1 MASPLGTLESLPM
14 EYRRALQGEH
24 VAPLWPMLRN
34 LLPQGQPQPVSK
46 PCLWSFARIRP
57 LLLRAGELTPIEKAE
72 RRVLVLSDP
81 GRGDGAMQATA
92 TLYCG
97 LQLLL
102 PGETAPTH
110 HHTPS
115 AARVVIEGRGGYTVV
130 NGEKCP
136 MERGDLILTP
146 GGQWHDHGH
155 DGTDPVIWLDVLDL
169 PLFVYLEGSY
179 AVEGKL
185 QDRANRPDASAV
197 EYSQAGLVPVR
208 ALGAPKPAYPLMRF
222 PWSRTRAALDAMA
235 EHAPRGE
242 AVELA
247 YVNPETGESCLPA
260 IGFTALHLR
269 PGETVRPPLRSAS
282 AVFHVVEGSG
292 RSLVNGEAMAWQAG
306 DTFSVPV
313 FAAIEHAA
321 DGKAPA
327 RLIRA
332 DDAPLQKKLFYYEER
347 PRA

>member
-1 MASPLGTLESLPM
+1 MAAPLGTLESLPM
-14 EYRRALQGEH
+14 DYRQAMQGEH

-34 LLPQGQPQPVSK
+34 LLPQGQPKPISQ

-72 RRVLVLSDP
+72 RRVLVLADP
-81 GRGDGAMQATA
+81 GRGEGAMQATS

-110 HHTPS
+110 RHTPS
-115 AARVVIEGRGGYTVV
+115 AARVVIEGRGGFTVV
-130 NGEKCP
+130 DGEKCP
-136 MERGDLILTP
+136 MERGDVILTP
-146 GGQWHDHGH
+146 GGLWHDHGH
-155 DGTDPVIWLDVLDL
+155 DGSDPVIWLDVLDL

-185 QDRANRPDASAV
+185 QSRANRPDASLV
-197 EYSQAGLVPVR
+197 EYSQAGLVPAR
-208 ALGAPKPAYPLMRF
+208 AMAAPRPAYPLTRF
-222 PWSRTRAALDAMA
+222 PWSRTTAALDALA

-247 YVNPETGESCLPA
+247 YVNPETGEDCLPT
-260 IGFTALHLR
+260 IGFSALHLR
-269 PGETVRPPLRSAS
+269 PGETLRPNLRSAS

-292 RSLVNGEAMAWQAG
+292 HSTVNGERMIWQAG
-306 DTFSVPV
+306 DTFSTTV
-313 FAAIEHAA
+313 FASLEHTAE
-321 DGKAPA
+321 GGTPA

-332 DDAPLQKKLFYYEER
+332 DDAPLQKKLCYYEER
-347 PRA
+347 PRP